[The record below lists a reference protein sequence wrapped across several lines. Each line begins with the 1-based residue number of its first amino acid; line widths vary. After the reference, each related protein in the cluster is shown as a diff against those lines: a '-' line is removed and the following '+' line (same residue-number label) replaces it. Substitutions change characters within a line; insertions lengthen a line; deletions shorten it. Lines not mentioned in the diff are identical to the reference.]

1 MKAIIYSRVSSDSQE
16 TERQVIECTN
26 LCKTL
31 GYEVLDS
38 IEETGSG
45 FKNDRPGLDKVLRY
59 VEKSEVNVVVCY
71 ELSRLGRNNDVLKTI
86 ETFDQHKVSL
96 HTILYN
102 IRTNPNEGSSFTN
115 PFIGILV
122 ALSHSEAAIFKKR
135 SSSGLRK
142 IASEGKAL
150 GSTNYPYGY
159 TKLELKGYLTI
170 EETEAQIVKDIFR
183 LYLEGKGTLQIK
195 NILNELQVP
204 TRNNKSWAEAVVYS
218 MLNNT
223 MYIGKRRFKG
233 EIFELP
239 TLRII
244 EDDVFYEVSK
254 RLRSNYSKLGTH
266 IKHNY
271 LIDRTKT
278 KIYCG
283 ICGKTYYAHK
293 RSDGKDNRYIC
304 ISKRY
309 QQDCGNFGISIPKI
323 EKAVQLTIIKHFS
336 SILLSKLDNKA
347 IKEEIIRKELL
358 IEHLEKV
365 GDKLLKT
372 QTNLIKERFSG
383 DMPEDAY
390 KIVMSGLNKQRDE
403 NKLQLEQSHDKL
415 IELKQT
421 YDNILDL
428 KKLEKQINENVNIP
442 SDKINKIIKSLTIT
456 KEEQPHPRFNKPY
469 DKVVKVDLV
478 AGKDG
483 NQVSFMISQRED
495 FIYDFPLNKIIP
507 LHIKAKNRAKTSLSQ
522 PGSIGYKK
530 L

>member
-1 MKAIIYSRVSSDSQE
+1 MKAVIYSRVSTDSQE
-16 TERQVIECTN
+16 TERQVIECNN

-31 GYEVLDS
+31 SYEVIDT

-59 VEKSEVNVVVCY
+59 VEKNEVDVVVCY

-86 ETFDQHKVSL
+86 ETFDHHKVSL

-122 ALSHSEAAIFKKR
+122 ALSHSEAAIFKQR

-142 IASEGKAL
+142 IAMDGKAL

-159 TKLELKGYLTI
+159 CKKELKGYLEI
-170 EETEAQIVKDIFR
+170 DETESTIVKDVFK

-195 NILNELQVP
+195 NILNELKVP
-204 TRNNKSWAEAVVYS
+204 TRNNKRWAEAVVYS

-233 EIFELP
+233 ETFDLP
-239 TLRII
+239 NLRII
-244 EDDVFYEVSK
+244 EDDVFNEVRK
-254 RLRSNYSKLGTH
+254 RLRNNYSKLGKH
-266 IKHNY
+266 IKHSY
-271 LIDRTKT
+271 LLDRTQT

-309 QQDCGNFGISIPKI
+309 QQDCGNFGISIPKV
-323 EKAVQLTIIKHFS
+323 ERAVQLMVLKHYS
-336 SILLSKLDNKA
+336 DILLRKLDNKA
-347 IKEEIIRKELL
+347 IKQEIDEKQVY
-358 IEHLEKV
+358 IEHLEKQA
-365 GDKLLKT
+365 DKLLKT
-372 QTNLIKERFSG
+372 QTNLIKDRYAG
-383 DMPEDAY
+383 VMPEDAFNM
-390 KIVMSGLNKQRDE
+390 VMSDLNKQRED
-403 NKLQLEQSHDKL
+403 NKLQISQSNDRL

-428 KKLEKQINENVNIP
+428 KKLEKQINANVNIP
-442 SDKINKIIKSLTIT
+442 GDKLNKIVKKLTIT
-456 KEEQPHPRFNKPY
+456 KEDQPPSKFSKSY
-469 DKVVKVDLV
+469 DKVVRVDLV
-478 AGKDG
+478 AGTDS
-483 NQVSFMISQRED
+483 NSVSFFISQRED
-495 FIYDFPLNKIIP
+495 FLFDLVTQKAVY
-507 LHIKAKNRAKTSLSQ
+507 LHM
-522 PGSIGYKK
+522 
-530 L
+530 